1 MRAASKRRFDPV
13 YWNIIEVTV
22 ILFFVETTYLP
33 VKSWIILFYNLIV
46 YIKIL
51 YSHKIY
57 LYDWKRLYSH
67 KIYLYDWKRKE
78 NILKIGLKFQT
89 TKEKP
94 RVKPWYLVAREPIP
108 HYDVH

>member
-57 LYDWKRLYSH
+57 LYDWKR
-67 KIYLYDWKRKE
+67 KE

-94 RVKPWYLVAREPIP
+94 RVKPWYLVAREPKP